1 MGSLPVSILIFTRKM
16 KIIKLL
22 QCIIAFGQSLAD
34 SEGQRELPGDD
45 FLAPNSVPMMGRKR
59 GGRIFEENFLAPR
72 KRGKFYGL
80 QSILPASPIMRLKK
94 EEKESPFVYRTPW
107 HIGKRKVDDLEK
119 RSAALSDIYTA
130 AWIGS
135 LFKPS
140 SESKLKSRKM

>member
-1 MGSLPVSILIFTRKM
+1 MLFLKIFIKFLI
-16 KIIKLL
+16 
-22 QCIIAFGQSLAD
+22 Q
-34 SEGQRELPGDD
+34 GQRELPGDD

-59 GGRIFEENFLAPR
+59 GGRIFEDGFLAPR
-72 KRGKFYGL
+72 KRGRMFGL
-80 QSILPASPIMRLKK
+80 QSFGSPIMRLKK
-94 EEKESPFVYRTPW
+94 EERESPFVYRTPW

-140 SESKLKSRKM
+140 SESKLKSRKMRLPTDRADKGIRGKFELN